1 METFS
6 LEDDEYC
13 GLFIT
18 QEPSQRNE
26 LIREKSGVEDGEFLG
41 DMTSPCVSLRMKS
54 FNSVFSDI
62 SDDEI
67 DFGMEKSR

>member
-26 LIREKSGVEDGEFLG
+26 LIREKSGVENGEFFRRYDFSMCLIENEKFQL
-41 DMTSPCVSLRMKS
+41 CVL
-54 FNSVFSDI
+54 
-62 SDDEI
+62 
-67 DFGMEKSR
+67 